1 MAIPVGPAVDSAWA
15 AQLVT
20 GRAASVDG
28 ASAPKRVSEPVLGEA
43 EPTPGSLESAVE
55 EINQS
60 LGGQSVGV
68 RFEVD
73 ADTDRV
79 VIKVVDRESGDL
91 IRQIPSEEVLR
102 IAKLLGKV
110 PGALMDQSA

>member
-1 MAIPVGPAVDSAWA
+1 MSIPVGPVADSAWA
-15 AQLVT
+15 AQLLT
-20 GRAASVDG
+20 GRAGEGESAAVPRKVHEA
-28 ASAPKRVSEPVLGEA
+28 ASAAS
-43 EPTPGSLESAVE
+43 EPTPGSLEKAVR
-55 EINQS
+55 EINDSMQ
-60 LGGQSVGV
+60 GQSVGV

-73 ADTDRV
+73 NDTDRLV
-79 VIKVVDRESGDL
+79 VKVVDRQSGEL